1 MLDVEPSRTYF
12 AGLLSDQG
20 IEAKIA
26 FSSPSLELVRG
37 LVGRDAGYSLL
48 VTRPYG
54 ERTYEGRRLAVKP
67 IAEPCRPSEVCLA
80 SLRQLRPT
88 RLMTAFSE
96 FAKTWFSTLGSKR
109 P

>member
-12 AGLLSDQG
+12 AGLLREHG
-20 IEAKIA
+20 IEPKIA

-37 LVGRDAGYSLL
+37 LVGRGAGYSLL

-54 ERTYEGRRLAVKP
+54 ERTYEGKPLAVRP

-80 SLRQLRPT
+80 SLRQMRPT
-88 RLMTAFSE
+88 RLMTAFTE
-96 FAKTWFSTLGSKR
+96 FSKTWFSTLGSKR